1 MIAAGEQQP
10 DRVGELE
17 REDDVGVVDLGPAE
31 LLLQRRLEDA
41 DDLPIDVVD
50 RRREEQQRADDPA
63 DVPPAVAGRRDA
75 AAAPAGDGD
84 GWCMEAPS

>member
-1 MIAAGEQQP
+1 MPAGEQQA

-41 DDLPIDVVD
+41 DDLAIDVVD
-50 RRREEQQRADDPA
+50 RRGEEQQRADDPA
-63 DVPPAVAGRRDA
+63 DVA
-75 AAAPAGDGD
+75 AAARAPRHRRRRGPAGGD